1 MKNTLLLLTFIL
13 FSVSLLA
20 QFPATFDLRD
30 YDGNNYVTSVK
41 DQQGGT
47 CWTHGTMAAI
57 EGNLLMTGEWTNQ
70 GETGEPN
77 LAEYHLDWWNGY
89 NEFFNEDLDP
99 PTGNGLEVHMGGDYR
114 VSTAYLSRAEGAVRD
129 IDGQSYSTPPLRDDP
144 SFRRYYPRTVEWFTM
159 DENLDGIDAIK
170 QKIMDVGVMATCM
183 CYDASFISGYVH
195 YQPPTNSLLPNH
207 SISIIGWDN
216 NKSTQ
221 APLDGAWLVKNSWG
235 SGWGNAGYFWIS
247 YYDKWA
253 CREPDMGAVS
263 FSEVEFYEFDKVYY
277 HDYHGWR
284 DTMPSTTEAFNAF
297 EATSGD
303 ALGAVSFFVDGDNID
318 YTIKVYDDYNSG
330 VLENELA
337 SVSGNV
343 VYRGFQ
349 TIDLATS
356 VSLIQGDLFYIYLEL
371 SAGGMPYDRTSDVP
385 VLLGGGS
392 KTIVDSSANPEE
404 SYYKE
409 GGIWKD
415 FYDYDDPSGFQ
426 NTGNFCIKGLATTAY
441 GMGLGAIDIDDPT
454 GNNDG
459 IIDPGETVDVVVG
472 LTNQGAYDAE
482 NVTGVYSTS
491 NAYTTINSGN
501 LSFGSIAPGA
511 TETASFN
518 ISVSAGTPIAHVIEG
533 ILNVNCLSNGNSF
546 DYDYDLNLSVG
557 LLVEDF
563 ETGDFTEFE
572 WENSGNS
579 DWFITTDEVYEGI
592 YSTRSGAIGNNSS
605 SNLQITVNVLSAG
618 DLSFYRKVSSENTYD
633 FLRFY
638 VDGAVV
644 ESWSG
649 EEDWAQ
655 FTHALSVGEHTLKW
669 AYEKDTG
676 VANGSD
682 CAWIDYVVFPGIQ
695 HAVGTPEFS
704 TLIQLY
710 PNPVSNYLFVKG
722 IEKETAVQII
732 DVKGSITRN
741 IPKFNGT
748 YIDVSELDKGVYFIR
763 FTKADR
769 VEVRKIIVK

>member
-1 MKNTLLLLTFIL
+1 
-13 FSVSLLA
+13 
-20 QFPATFDLRD
+20 
-30 YDGNNYVTSVK
+30 
-41 DQQGGT
+41 
-47 CWTHGTMAAI
+47 
-57 EGNLLMTGEWTNQ
+57 
-70 GETGEPN
+70 
-77 LAEYHLDWWNGY
+77 
-89 NEFFNEDLDP
+89 
-99 PTGNGLEVHMGGDYR
+99 
-114 VSTAYLSRAEGAVRD
+114 
-129 IDGQSYSTPPLRDDP
+129 
-144 SFRRYYPRTVEWFTM
+144 
-159 DENLDGIDAIK
+159 
-170 QKIMDVGVMATCM
+170 
-183 CYDASFISGYVH
+183 
-195 YQPPTNSLLPNH
+195 
-207 SISIIGWDN
+207 
-216 NKSTQ
+216 
-221 APLDGAWLVKNSWG
+221 
-235 SGWGNAGYFWIS
+235 
-247 YYDKWA
+247 
-253 CREPDMGAVS
+253 
-263 FSEVEFYEFDKVYY
+263 
-277 HDYHGWR
+277 
-284 DTMPSTTEAFNAF
+284 
-297 EATSGD
+297 
-303 ALGAVSFFVDGDNID
+303 
-318 YTIKVYDDYNSG
+318 
-330 VLENELA
+330 
-337 SVSGNV
+337 
-343 VYRGFQ
+343 
-349 TIDLATS
+349 
-356 VSLIQGDLFYIYLEL
+356 
-371 SAGGMPYDRTSDVP
+371 
-385 VLLGGGS
+385 
-392 KTIVDSSANPEE
+392 
-404 SYYKE
+404 
-409 GGIWKD
+409 
-415 FYDYDDPSGFQ
+415 
-426 NTGNFCIKGLATTAY
+426 
-441 GMGLGAIDIDDPT
+441 MGLGAIDIDDPT

-501 LSFGSIAPGA
+501 LSFGTIAPGA

-518 ISVSAGTPIAHVIEG
+518 ISVSTGTPIAHVIEG
-533 ILNVNCLSNGNSF
+533 ILDVNCLSNGNSF

-579 DWFITTDEVYEGI
+579 DWFITTDEAYEGT

-748 YIDVSELDKGVYFIR
+748 YIDVSELDTGVYFIR